1 MRVPKGFYWGADSA
15 SYQIEGGWDEDGKGQ
30 SIWDVFTHTPGKI
43 IDGQNGDVACDSYHR
58 YQEDLDILKVLGIG
72 CYRFSISWSRIL
84 PEGHGTVNKAGL
96 AYYDKVIDGCI
107 ARGIEPWVTLYHW
120 DLPQAL
126 QEDGGWVN
134 PKTAEYFREYAEI
147 VVRHFGE
154 RVKHYFTLNE
164 PQIAI
169 GLGYCVGGHA
179 PGLCLEIEEQFKAWH
194 HLMLAHGMA
203 VQVIR
208 ECAPHASVGVASCG
222 IVGWID
228 DNPDETPQKLADFTF
243 TSHDENGEPHH
254 FYSNHWF
261 LDPAVYGVYPD
272 DPGSPWTPFAA
283 KVSREDLKT
292 ICQPL
297 DFIGLNIYH
306 GVQLDPENDYEPV
319 PDKPGAPRTAF
330 DWPITPKALYWGPRL
345 IYERYGLPV
354 MISENG
360 RSCLDHIYLDGKIHD
375 PERIDFLERYLT
387 EFSLA
392 GEDGVPIIGYFH
404 WSLTDNFEWAAGYT
418 QRFGL
423 VYMDY
428 TTGERI
434 LKDSAFWYANL
445 IRESK

>member
-1 MRVPKGFYWGADSA
+1 MRFPKGFYWGADSA

-43 IDGQNGDVACDSYHR
+43 IDGQNGDTACDSYHR

-72 CYRFSISWSRIL
+72 CYRFSISWPRIL
-84 PEGHGTVNKAGL
+84 PEGHGAVNETGL
-96 AYYDKVIDGCI
+96 AYYDKVIDGCLE
-107 ARGIEPWVTLYHW
+107 RGIEPWVTLYHW

-126 QEDGGWVN
+126 QEEGGWVN
-134 PKTAEYFREYAEI
+134 PKTAEYFREYAET
-147 VVRHFGE
+147 VVSHFGE
-154 RVKHYFTLNE
+154 RVGHYFTINE

-179 PGLCLEIEEQFKAWH
+179 PGLCLEPEEQFKAWH
-194 HLMLAHGMA
+194 NLMMAHGMA

-208 ECAPHASVGVASCG
+208 KEAPHAKVGAASCG

-228 DNPDETPQKLADFTF
+228 DNPDETPQQLADFTF

-261 LDPAVYGVYPD
+261 LDPAVYGAYPD
-272 DPGSPWTPFAA
+272 DPGSPWTPFAK
-283 KVSREDLKT
+283 KVSREDLEP
-292 ICQPL
+292 ICQPI

-306 GVQLDPENDYEPV
+306 GVELDPENGFEPV
-319 PDKPGAPRTAF
+319 PDVPGAPRTAF
-330 DWPITPKALYWGPRL
+330 DWPITPKSLYWGPRL
-345 IYERYGLPV
+345 IYERYHIPV

-360 RSCLDHIYLDGKIHD
+360 RSCLDRVFLDGKVHD
-375 PERIDFLERYLT
+375 PDRIDYLERYLT

-392 GEDGVPIIGYFH
+392 GEDGIPIIGYFH
-404 WSLTDNFEWAAGYT
+404 WSLTDNFEWATGFT

-423 VYMDY
+423 AYMDF

-434 LKDSAFWYANL
+434 LKDSAYWYANL